1 MMTAVRTLI
10 FGWRNFAN
18 MWRQKW
24 ATFGLLTLLLLTS
37 FAQQT
42 SAQVDIVI
50 GTGTVGNAN
59 TTYPCP
65 IQDFYEGSRSQY
77 LYLAS
82 ELQAA
87 GMGPGTISS
96 LKFNV
101 ISLTT
106 STGPTQAE
114 QYTIKIGTSS
124 TPSLN
129 LATWEPGANTVYGPV
144 DYSAVVGVNTFTFT
158 TPFFWNGVDNI
169 IVEICNGDPS
179 NTTGTSQFTGNPV
192 IPWTTGLSFNGSH
205 TYRADNLGNL
215 CNTTTTTNTGTATTR
230 PNIIFGWTA
239 AAACT
244 GTPVPGAAV
253 ASIANICSPTTQVSL
268 SVTGSTSASGLTF
281 QWEVSTNGGTTWAP
295 VPGGTSSTIQVSGI
309 ATTTSYRRR
318 TSCGANSANSTPVV
332 ITVQAPSYTTLPFTE
347 SFENSWIDKCSVREV
362 PDNYWRNDPVTGDN
376 SWRRDDDG
384 AAANWLTVLGNYTPT
399 GSNGTRSARFHSYNA
414 PAGTKGRFDLFVNAN
429 TGINNKII
437 NFDVINTSGADSLT
451 ILYSTNGGASFIR
464 LDSVGLA
471 SAWRTKTIVIPTN
484 SATTVIRF
492 EATSDDG
499 LTDIGLDNINLVDFP
514 DCTGVPIGG
523 VSSASVTNVCTAT
536 TPFTLTVTG
545 SSVAAALT
553 YQWERSTD
561 GGVTWAPIP
570 GATGVAYNSP
580 GISANTLFRR
590 LTSCLGA
597 GTSAPS
603 SSVGVSVAPI
613 TYTTLPYAESFENT
627 WLSLCNVREVPNA
640 FWRNTPLT
648 GDNSWRRVDDPAAW
662 TNNFGIYTPQSS
674 IGQFSAR
681 FHSYQASSGT
691 IGSLDLY
698 VNCATPAASKILS
711 FDFINTSGTDSLVV
725 LFSTDGGVTFTRIDS
740 CRNAA
745 QWRTKTMTFT
755 STSATTILRFRATS
769 DFGVTDIGLDNL
781 TLAEFPNCSGTPTG
795 GNASSSISS
804 VCNNTTPFTL
814 NVTGS
819 TVAAS
824 LTWQWQQSVDG
835 GTTWT
840 NITGATGQTLAV
852 TGISATTQYRRVTTC
867 SGNSAN
873 SAAVTVTFATPT
885 YTTLPFNESFENTWA
900 SICAVRDVPAN
911 HFRNNPFSGNNS
923 WRRDDDGAAAGWTTT
938 GGTYVPSA
946 SVGQRSARFHSDI
959 ATSGSRGFF
968 DLYINAAT
976 PSALK
981 NLSFD
986 YINTDGND
994 SLVIRVSTDGGVNFV
1009 RLDSVR
1015 TTAIWTNKNIQFSST
1030 SATTVIR
1037 FEAVSDNGTTD
1048 IGLDNIFLVD
1058 WVDCTGTPT
1067 AGTATASVTNACVDP
1082 FTLSATGISS
1092 GNGVT
1097 YQWQSSP
1104 NGTTWTNIPGANGI
1118 AYTTTQIGTTFYRLV
1133 VSCAFSGSSA
1143 NSTTVQVVSPTPAGG
1158 VYTINN
1164 ALPTDPAART
1174 FASFNDA
1181 YNHIKCGIN
1190 APVLFNVQTGT
1201 GAYNE
1206 QLIMTA
1212 VPGASAVNT
1221 VTFKGNGVATI
1232 SFASTNANERAVIK
1246 LRGTKHIVF
1255 DSLVIDAS
1263 AGTFGYGVQLMSNT
1277 DSNTVRSCVIRT
1289 NTSATTTNYAGIV
1302 LNGTDAGPVST
1313 GIVLSDYN
1321 RFLRNTISGGFY
1333 GITLAATFTGGAN
1346 GFNEIVGNDIRDF
1359 HETGVYVAG
1368 AYNTLIEGNT
1378 IHRPSRTVF
1387 GDFYGVRFITQKVV
1401 ASTVTR
1407 NRIKNPFGAALA
1419 ATNAFYG
1426 ISFENSDGSSSGG
1439 ENFVTNN
1446 LIYRINGNGQAYGIH
1461 NVSSDF
1467 VFYLHNTISIDSALS
1482 TSTAATRGFNQTTL
1496 AGGLFFINN
1505 IVSIGRGGTGPK
1517 HAIYLGTSGLTLAD
1531 NNNYFV
1537 SSTAG
1542 VNAVGFLTSNRITLA
1557 EWKTATSQEAAS
1569 ISAVPAYL
1577 DVASENYTPGNAGIN
1592 NLGFPIGILVDIL
1605 NVNRDANT
1613 PDIGAY
1619 EFTPPACS
1627 VPPVNGTVKLSVTS
1641 VCQNQPVLLSM
1652 NIGPYGSGQTFQWQS
1667 AASINGPYTNVS
1679 GQLLVTDT
1687 TILSTVTSYYRVAI
1701 RCAGGSLIYSDTVL
1715 LTVNPALPGGTYTIN
1730 KTTPTTYVPG
1740 VAGGNFNSFA
1750 DAKNAMSC
1758 GIFGGAV
1765 VFNVVAGT
1773 GPYNEQLK
1781 LDSIAGATAVNTI
1794 TFNGNGNTIAFNSTN
1809 SNERAV
1815 IKLNGADHIRF
1826 DSLRVDASAGT
1837 FGYGFQLINNADSN
1851 IIRRCTIISS
1861 TTSTTQNYAG
1871 IVVNATDAG
1880 PIAAGNTRCDNN
1892 LFDRNT
1898 IVGGHFGITLV
1909 GGTAALDYIARNTVS
1924 NNTIQDFYGTGL
1936 YISGTVNTVV
1946 RLNTFT
1952 RPTIAIASP
1961 SLFGIQ
1967 LAGTA
1972 SNFLQIDKNRFSNPY
1987 GGNLSNTSSTYHA
2000 IYHNSVDAV
2009 AGSETVVSNNLVH
2022 NLNGN
2027 GSVYGFYNIGSNNV
2041 RYFHNTIAIDSPT
2054 TATGLSAAFYQTTL
2068 ATGIEFKN
2076 NLITVYRGGAGAKYG
2091 MYLATNTSEVFSDNN
2106 NCIVGAN
2113 NAHIGFFNGNRT
2125 TLNAWQT
2132 ATTRDAASLSIDPIY
2147 RNPNAGDFTPGI
2159 LPLDNKGVVV
2169 GITDDILN
2177 TVRGAIPDIGAF
2189 EFAPPVCVSP
2199 PVAGVA
2205 SVTPNTGICLEFP
2218 ITLTLAGHSPLGTLT
2233 FQWQGSPDGV
2243 NNWVDISPVLFGPLF
2258 NTTTSVNRFYRARVT
2273 CNGNSVLSNVVNV
2286 NLNPIMLSGTYTI
2299 DGTQPTN
2306 YVPTNNFG
2314 NFNNF
2319 QSAVTAMQCGVSGAV
2334 TFNVAPGTY
2343 AEQIRIPY
2351 IPGTGATARVTF
2363 QSANGNPSSVTLTNS
2378 ANNVNNYTLNLDS
2391 ARYFTFRNI
2400 SMAGTDPLAARV
2412 LVLSGSASH
2421 DSIVG
2426 CRITGPVSTATTI
2439 EAVGIFA
2446 NQFRGDSVVLRN
2458 NVINFGTHGIYLS
2471 GVSAAELAKAGNVIQ
2486 GNTVGGAFSHGIVVQ
2501 NALRTQVLS
2510 NVVIMDGNKAPNA
2523 AGIWMN
2529 ADSSFRVRGN
2539 QVLINNTTAILNG
2552 ITVVGA
2558 RSRMAD
2564 SSMLFG
2570 NTIIA
2575 DNGNTGLIN
2584 GINIA
2589 SSAGMAVVNNVVAL
2603 NTGGANSSGLL
2614 HNNNIGDINYYN
2626 NSLQVSANQSSANAG
2641 SFTQTS
2647 TTTTINL
2654 RNNIFSH
2661 TGGGRALFVNNPAL
2675 YNSDYNMLHTSGATL
2690 VAVSTG
2696 TVTSFP
2702 DLKSWKNNW
2711 NWDRTSI
2718 GYAPAFTSNTDL
2730 RPDLAN
2736 PNVWAMHGRGVQVRG
2751 NNIDINGAVR
2761 PTTLTAG
2768 VPDLG
2773 AYEFF
2778 PSALPTAMVATP
2790 AAPTANGTQTFSYG
2804 TDTVMRI
2811 TWGSVAPPSVE
2822 VRRYSGVVPS
2832 GLVPGTDSMYF
2843 YTKVDIPGGANY
2855 NYGAKLYFIDSW
2867 QGSIPQL
2874 GRLGMGRTTASNAW
2888 VVGSNSKIDLG
2899 KREISQDA
2907 IVFLDRFTGLT
2918 NAFSVPENEDS
2929 SSNRGKDFWVGYQR
2943 SNGFSEGNAQV
2954 MRLYLGAGST
2964 AANVTVTIEGT
2975 SGTPWVRN
2983 YFVPANTAIT
2993 SDEIPKIGADD
3004 ARLETEGR
3012 YNKRGIHITSDV
3024 PVVAYAHIY
3033 QSTNSGATMLMPT
3046 AVWGYEYYVL
3056 TSRQSYTSTSYSA
3069 FHVVAQTDSTWVEI
3083 NPSKPTL
3090 NGWVPNGGTQPNG
3103 SYLVKLNKGD
3113 AFQILGA
3120 ILSGSEGHDL
3130 TGSYVKSIGN
3140 GQGQCFPIAVFS
3152 GSTRTAIGCTT
3163 AGGSGDLIIQQIF
3176 PYQAWGTQYAT
3187 APTTN
3192 ATGPNAT
3199 SSMTNVYRVMVKD
3212 PTTIVKLNGVTIPA
3226 NTLIAGRYYQY
3237 QSGTADYIE
3246 ANKPILVAQYMS
3258 SSGSCPNTTG
3268 NGDPE
3273 MFYISPVQQAVKAT
3287 QFYRNNQTAI
3297 TTNYITMVI
3306 PNEGLGS
3313 LRIDGISY
3321 QSYPAADVFVY
3332 PHPNLATH
3340 SVVTKRWAAGAGSS
3354 TAESDFPFTGIVYGI
3369 GSVESYGYNMGT
3381 LVKNLNNLSSVNN
3394 TFNSGV
3400 NPTEYTCKGAPFRVK
3415 VLLPIIPDRLTW
3427 KFSQVPRLTPNVDSV
3442 QNNPRPIDS
3451 TTVNG
3456 VQYYVFTV
3464 NQSFTLDTAGVITI
3478 PIEYMSPSIER
3489 CDQKQPGAVI
3499 VQILPSPVTDFKINI
3514 PGNKPGACVG
3524 ETITFVGDQITS
3536 NGIALNQWNWTFHTG
3551 ATAQGQ
3557 TQTFTYPTAGT
3568 YDVKLRGVTA
3578 DGCISDTTKRVVI
3591 NPSPVVTLVADSVT
3605 ICPGNNA
3612 TFTVSNP
3619 IAGATYR
3626 WYSASTGGTLLATG
3640 TSFTAT
3646 NVTPP
3651 YNVWVE
3657 ATSAAGCNSAVRK
3670 RAAVAVFSPIGKPV
3684 VTVTTRAAASVTFS
3698 WTAVTGASGYQVS
3711 VDGGPFITPSSG
3723 TTGLTHTVTGLT
3735 TLQTVN
3741 LVVKAIS
3748 ANGCSDSQSDATAG
3762 CANSAPIV
3770 TNPTQ
3775 TICRGTNAT
3784 FTVQG
3789 ASPNIIYRWFTT
3801 ATGGTA
3807 IATGS
3812 SFTAANVSALTTY
3825 YVEQSTAVGCVGTP
3839 RTAVTVN
3846 ILPDLTRPI
3855 VSTDSVGVNTI
3866 RFRWNA
3872 VAGATAYEVSEDN
3885 GASWITPSS
3894 GATGLTHT
3902 ISNLRPAQ
3910 EVTILVRAK
3919 GGCADVTSDLYRDRT
3934 RPDKLFVPN
3943 SFTPNGDGL
3952 NDRLLL
3958 FGYGVRDMRMMIF
3971 NQWGEKIFETGNQN
3985 TGWDGTYNGKPQP
3998 SGVYMYVCTVT
4009 LTDGTQQTMKGSI
4022 NLIR

>member
-1 MMTAVRTLI
+1 MMAAFSTLI
-10 FGWRNFAN
+10 FGFGNLLASIG
-18 MWRQKW
+18 QKFTKRL
-24 ATFGLLTLLLLTS
+24 ALAGMILLILSNRSL
-37 FAQQT
+37 
-42 SAQVDIVI
+42 AQVDIVI

-82 ELQAA
+82 ELIAA
-87 GMGPGTISS
+87 GMGPGTISNI
-96 LKFNV
+96 KFNV

-114 QYTIKIGTSS
+114 QYSIKIGTSS
-124 TPSLN
+124 TASLN

-144 DYSAVVGVNTFTFT
+144 DYTATVGINTFTFS

-179 NTTGTSQFTGNPV
+179 NTTGGAQFTGNPV
-192 IPWTTGLSFNGSH
+192 MPWTTGLSFNGSH

-215 CNTTTTTNTGTATTR
+215 CNTATTTNTGTATTR

-239 AAACT
+239 ASACT
-244 GTPVPGAAV
+244 GTPAGGAAT
-253 ASIANICSPTTQVSL
+253 ASAATVCSPTTPVSL
-268 SVTGSTSASGLTF
+268 SVTGSTAASGLTY
-281 QWEVSTNGGTTWAP
+281 QWEFSTNGGTTWANLTGATQAGILL
-295 VPGGTSSTIQVSGI
+295 PGV

-318 TSCGANSANSTPVV
+318 TSCGANTATSLPV
-332 ITVQAPSYTTLPFTE
+332 TVTVLAPVYTVLPFTE
-347 SFENSWIDKCSVREV
+347 SFENSWIDICDIRDV
-362 PDNYWRNDPVTGDN
+362 PANYWRNAPVNGDA

-384 AAANWLTVLGNYTPT
+384 AAASWTNNFGTYTPT
-399 GSNGTRSARFHSYNA
+399 ASAGQRSARFHSYQVA
-414 PAGTKGRFDLFVNAN
+414 AGGTGTLDLFVNCA
-429 TGINNKII
+429 TPATTKIL
-437 NFDVINTSGADSLT
+437 NFDFINTSGNDSLVVFF
-451 ILYSTNGGASFIR
+451 STNGGATFTR
-464 LDSVGLA
+464 LDSVRTA
-471 SAWRTKTIVIPTN
+471 AQWRTKTITFN
-484 SATTVIRF
+484 STSATTVLRF
-492 EATSDDG
+492 RATGDFG
-499 LTDIGLDNINLVDFP
+499 VTDIGLDNITLADYP
-514 DCTGVPIGG
+514 DCTGTPVGG
-523 VSSASVTNVCTAT
+523 TASASTSNACTAT
-536 TPFTLTVTG
+536 TPIILTVTG
-545 SSVAAALT
+545 STQAGALT
-553 YQWERSTD
+553 YQWQTSTD
-561 GGVTWAPIP
+561 AGVTWNNIA
-570 GATGVAYNSP
+570 GATGATYTSP

-590 LTSCLGA
+590 LTICA
-597 GTSAPS
+597 GSGSSTPS
-603 SSVGVSVAPI
+603 TSVGVSVPALQ
-613 TYTTLPYAESFENT
+613 YTTLPFVESFEST
-627 WLSLCNVREVPNA
+627 WLSLCDVREVPNA

-648 GDNSWRRVDDPAAW
+648 GNNSWRRDDDPAAW
-662 TNNFGIYTPQSS
+662 SNNFGTYTPTASA
-674 IGQFSAR
+674 GQYSAR
-681 FHSYQASSGT
+681 FHSYQAASGT
-691 IGSLDLY
+691 SGSLDLY
-698 VNCATPAASKILS
+698 VNCATPAATKILS
-711 FDFINTSGTDSLVV
+711 FDFINTSGNDSLVV
-725 LFSTDGGVTFTRIDS
+725 LFSVDGGVTFTRIDS
-740 CRNAA
+740 ARTAT
-745 QWRTKTMTFT
+745 QWRNKSMTFV

-769 DFGVTDIGLDNL
+769 DFGVTDIGLDNIS
-781 TLAEFPNCSGTPTG
+781 LAEFPNCSGTPVG
-795 GNASSSISS
+795 GNAGSSLTS
-804 VCNNTTPFTL
+804 VCNNATPFTL

-819 TVAAS
+819 TIAAS
-824 LTWQWQQSVDG
+824 LTWQWQQSTDG

-840 NITGATGQTLAV
+840 NITGATGQTLNV

-867 SGNSAN
+867 AGNSSN
-873 SAAVTVTFATPT
+873 SASVTVTFATPT
-885 YTTLPFNESFENTWA
+885 YTTLPFAESFETTWA
-900 SICAVRDVPAN
+900 SICATRDVPAN

-938 GGTYVPSA
+938 GGAYTPTA

-959 ATSGSRGFF
+959 ATSGSRGLF
-968 DLYINAAT
+968 DLYVNGASGT
-976 PSALK
+976 ALK

-994 SLVIRVSTDGGVNFV
+994 SLVIRLSTDGGTTFT

-1015 TTAIWTNKNIQFSST
+1015 TATVWTTKNIQFSTT

-1048 IGLDNIFLVD
+1048 IGLDNIFLVN
-1058 WVDCTGTPT
+1058 WIDCTGTPNG
-1067 AGTATASVTNACVDP
+1067 GTAQASVTNACVDP
-1082 FTLSATGISS
+1082 FTLSVTGASS
-1092 GNGVT
+1092 GNGIG
-1097 YQWQSSP
+1097 YQWQSST
-1104 NGTTWTNIPGANGI
+1104 NGTTWTNIPGANGLN
-1118 AYTTTQIGTTFYRLV
+1118 YTTTQIGTTFYRLV
-1133 VSCAFSGSSA
+1133 VSCAFSGTSV
-1143 NSTTVQVVSPTPAGG
+1143 NSTSVQVISPVPAAGT
-1158 VYTINN
+1158 YTINN
-1164 ALPTDPAART
+1164 AAPTDVPART
-1174 FASFNDA
+1174 FNNFNDA
-1181 YNHIKCGIN
+1181 YNHIKCGIS
-1190 APVLFNVQTGT
+1190 APVIFNVLTGT
-1201 GAYNE
+1201 GPYNE
-1206 QLIMTA
+1206 QLIMTP

-1221 VTFKGNGVATI
+1221 VTFRGNGAATI
-1232 SFASTNANERAVIK
+1232 AFASTNSNERAVIK

-1263 AGTFGYGVQLMSNT
+1263 AGTFGYGVQLMANT
-1277 DSNTVRSCVIRT
+1277 DSNTIKSCIIRT
-1289 NTSATTTNYAGIV
+1289 NATATTTNYAGVV
-1302 LNGTDAGPVST
+1302 LNGTDAGPVAT
-1313 GIVLSDYN
+1313 GIVLSDFN
-1321 RFLRNTISGGFY
+1321 KIHRNTIIGGYY
-1333 GITLAATFTGGAN
+1333 GVTLASTFTNGAS
-1346 GFNEIVGNDIRDF
+1346 GFNEVKDNDIRDF
-1359 HETGVYVAG
+1359 YQTGVYVAG
-1368 AYNTLIEGNT
+1368 TYNTLIEGNT
-1378 IHRPSRTVF
+1378 IHRPNRTAVI
-1387 GDFYGVRFITQKVV
+1387 DFYGILFTTQKN
-1401 ASTVTR
+1401 TLCLVTR
-1407 NRIKNPFGAALA
+1407 NRIKNPFGAALGS
-1419 ATNAFYG
+1419 TQAFYG
-1426 ISFENSDGSSSGG
+1426 ISFENSDGSASGG
-1439 ENFVTNN
+1439 ENTVSNN
-1446 LIYRINGNGQAYGIH
+1446 LIYRVNGNGLAYGIN

-1482 TSTAATRGFNQTTL
+1482 TAAAATRGFSQTTL
-1496 AGGLFFINN
+1496 AGGLFFLNN
-1505 IVSIGRGGTGPK
+1505 IVSIGRGGNGTK
-1517 HAIYLGTSGLTLAD
+1517 HAIYLANGVMTLSD
-1531 NNNYFV
+1531 NNDFFV

-1542 VNAVGFLTSNRITLA
+1542 SNHVGFLTSNRTTISDWKLA
-1557 EWKTATSQEAAS
+1557 TGQETSS

-1577 DVASENYTPGNAGIN
+1577 DVANENYTPGNAGIDN
-1592 NLGFPIGILVDIL
+1592 IGFPIGVTVDLL
-1605 NVNRDANT
+1605 NVSRNLNT

-1627 VPPVNGTVKLSVTS
+1627 VPPTNGTVKLSVTS
-1641 VCQNQPVLLSM
+1641 ICQNQPVLLSM
-1652 NIGPYGSGQTFQWQS
+1652 NIGPYGSGQTFQWQ
-1667 AASINGPYTNVS
+1667 AASNINGPYTNLS
-1679 GQLLVTDT
+1679 SPLPITDT
-1687 TILSTVTSYYRVAI
+1687 TILSTVTQYYRVAI

-1730 KTTPTTYVPG
+1730 KTAPTNYVPG

-1750 DAKNAMSC
+1750 DAKTAMGC
-1758 GIFGGAV
+1758 GIFGGPV

-1773 GPYNEQLK
+1773 GPYTEQLK

-1826 DSLRVDASAGT
+1826 DSLRVDASGGT

-1851 IIRRCTIISS
+1851 IIRRCTIVSA
-1861 TTSTTQNYAG
+1861 TNSTTQNYAG
-1871 IVVNATDAG
+1871 IVVNSTDAG
-1880 PIAAGNTRCDNN
+1880 PIAVGNTRCDNN

-1909 GGTAALDYIARNTVS
+1909 GANTALDYIARNVVS
-1924 NNTIQDFYGTGL
+1924 NNKIQDFYGTGIYL
-1936 YISGTVNTVV
+1936 AGTVNTTIQSNE
-1946 RLNTFT
+1946 LT
-1952 RPTIAIASP
+1952 RPQIAIASP

-1967 LAGTA
+1967 LAGTP
-1972 SNFLQIDKNRFSNPY
+1972 SNFLRIDKNRFSNPY
-1987 GGNLSNTSSTYHA
+1987 GGNLANAASTYYA
-2000 IYHNSVDAV
+2000 IYHNNVDAV

-2027 GSVYGFYNIGSNNV
+2027 GAVYGFYNIGSNNV
-2041 RYFHNTIAIDSPT
+2041 RYFHNTIAIDSPST
-2054 TATGLSAAFYQTTL
+2054 TGAQTAAFYQTTL

-2076 NLITVYRGGAGAKYG
+2076 NLITLYRGGTGQKHG

-2106 NCIVGAN
+2106 NCIVGTG
-2113 NAHIGFFNGNRT
+2113 AHIGFFNGNRT
-2125 TLNAWQT
+2125 TLAAWQT
-2132 ATTRDAASLSIDPIY
+2132 ATSRDAASLSIDPIY

-2159 LPLDNKGVVV
+2159 LPLDNKGAQL
-2169 GITDDILN
+2169 GILDDILGI
-2177 TVRGAIPDIGAF
+2177 TRGTIPDIGAF

-2199 PVAGVA
+2199 PVAGTA
-2205 SVTPNTGICLEFP
+2205 SVTPNTGVCLEFP
-2218 ITLTLAGHSPLGTLT
+2218 ITLTLNGHSPLGTLT

-2243 NNWVDISPVLFGPLF
+2243 NNWVDISPVQYGPQF
-2258 NTTTSVNRFYRARVT
+2258 NTVTSVNRFYRAKVT
-2273 CNGNSVLSNVVNV
+2273 CNGNMVLSNVVNV
-2286 NLNPIMLSGTYTI
+2286 NLNSIMLSGTYTI
-2299 DGTQPTN
+2299 NGGTPTN
-2306 YVPTNNFG
+2306 YVSTNNFG
-2314 NFNNF
+2314 NFNTF
-2319 QSAVTAMQCGVSGAV
+2319 QEAVTAMQCGVAGAV
-2334 TFNVAPGTY
+2334 TFDVAAGTY
-2343 AEQIRIPY
+2343 NEQIRIPY
-2351 IPGTGATARVTF
+2351 IPGTSPSARVTF
-2363 QSANGNPSSVTLTNS
+2363 RSANGNPSSVNLTF
-2378 ANNVNNYTLNLDS
+2378 AGTTANNYTLRLDS
-2391 ARYFTFRNI
+2391 TRFFTFRNM
-2400 SMAGTDPLAARV
+2400 SFTATGSTFGRV
-2412 LVLSGSASH
+2412 IDLVASASH

-2426 CRITGPVSTATTI
+2426 CRITGPSTTAATLD
-2439 EAVGIFA
+2439 AVGIFA
-2446 NQFRGDSVVLRN
+2446 NAFRGDSVVLRN

-2471 GVSAAELAKAGNVIQ
+2471 GVGTTQLAAAGNRID
-2486 GNTVGGAFSHGIVVQ
+2486 GNSVGGSFSHGIAVFQ
-2501 NALRTQVLS
+2501 ALRPQVTN
-2510 NVVIMDGNKAPNA
+2510 NVVIMDGNKAANA

-2529 ADSSFRVRGN
+2529 ADSSFRLQNNR
-2539 QVLINNTTAILNG
+2539 VLINNTTAAIDG
-2552 ITVVGA
+2552 ITIVGA
-2558 RSRMAD
+2558 LGRMAD
-2564 SSMLFG
+2564 SSIVSS
-2570 NTIIA
+2570 NTVIA
-2575 DNGNTGLIN
+2575 DAGNTGLIE
-2584 GINIA
+2584 GISLA
-2589 SSAGMAVVNNVVAL
+2589 SSRGVSVVNNVMAI
-2603 NTGGANSSGLL
+2603 NSGGAGSNGLVHL
-2614 HNNNIGDINYYN
+2614 NNIGDINYYN
-2626 NSLQVSANQSSANAG
+2626 NTIQVLATSANTNAG
-2641 SFTQTS
+2641 SFTQTTTVS
-2647 TTTTINL
+2647 TNL
-2654 RNNIFSH
+2654 RNNIFANG
-2661 TGGGRALFVNNPAL
+2661 GGGRALFVNDPAL
-2675 YNSDYNMLHTSGATL
+2675 YNADYNMLHSTGSTL
-2690 VAVSTG
+2690 VSVATG
-2696 TVTSFP
+2696 SVTSFAT
-2702 DLKSWKNNW
+2702 LKAWQNNW

-2718 GYAPAFTSNTDL
+2718 SYAPAFVSATNL
-2730 RPDLAN
+2730 QPDLNN

-2751 NNIDINGAVR
+2751 NSFDFRGDVR

-2778 PSALPTAMVATP
+2778 PTALPTVMLATP
-2790 AAPTANGTQTFSYG
+2790 ATPAPNATQTFSYG

-2811 TWGSVAPPSVE
+2811 TWGSTAPPSVE
-2822 VRRYSGVVPS
+2822 VRRFSGVVPS

-2907 IVFLDRFTGLT
+2907 IVYLDRFTGLT

-2943 SNGFSEGNAQV
+2943 SNGFSEGNGQV

-2964 AANVTVTIEGT
+2964 AANVTVTIQGT

-2983 YFVPANTAIT
+2983 YFVPANTAII
-2993 SDEIPKIGADD
+2993 SDEMPKAGADD
-3004 ARLETEGR
+3004 SRLETEGR

-3056 TSRQSYTSTSYSA
+3056 TSRQNYTSVSYSA
-3069 FHVVAQTDSTWVEI
+3069 FHVVAQSDSTWVEI

-3113 AFQILGA
+3113 AYQVLGA
-3120 ILSGSEGHDL
+3120 ILTGAEGHDL

-3140 GQGQCFPIAVFS
+3140 AQGQCFPIAVFS
-3152 GSTRTAIGCTT
+3152 GSTRTGIGCTT
-3163 AGGSGDLIIQQIF
+3163 PGGSGDLIIQQIF
-3176 PYQAWGTQYAT
+3176 PYQAWGTKYAT

-3192 ATGPNAT
+3192 AAGPNAT

-3212 PTTIVKLNGVTIPA
+3212 TTTIVKRNGVVIPA
-3226 NTLIAGRYYQY
+3226 NTLIGGRYYQY

-3246 ANKPILVAQYMS
+3246 SNKPILVAQYMS

-3273 MFYISPVQQAVKAT
+3273 MFYLSPVQQAVKST

-3306 PNEGLGS
+3306 PDEGLGS

-3321 QSYPAADVFVY
+3321 QSYPAADIFVY
-3332 PHPNLATH
+3332 PHPNLSGH
-3340 SVVTKRWAAGAGSS
+3340 SVVTKRWGNAAGSS

-3394 TFNSGV
+3394 SFNSGV

-3427 KFSQVPRLTPNVDSV
+3427 KFSQVPKLSPNVDSV
-3442 QNNPRPIDS
+3442 QINPRPIDS

-3456 VQYYVFTV
+3456 VLYYVFTV
-3464 NQSFTLDTAGVITI
+3464 NQNFVLDTAGVITI
-3478 PIEYMSPSIER
+3478 PIEYMSPTIER

-3514 PGNKPGACVG
+3514 PGNKPGACEG
-3524 ETITFVGDQITS
+3524 ETVGFVGDQITS

-3557 TQTFTYPTAGT
+3557 TQSFTYPTAGT
-3568 YDVKLRGVTA
+3568 YDVKLRGITA
-3578 DGCISDTTKRVVI
+3578 DGCISDTTKRIVI
-3591 NPSPVVTLVADSVT
+3591 NPKPVVTLVSDSLT
-3605 ICPGNNA
+3605 ICPGNSA

-3619 IAGATYR
+3619 IAGATYN
-3626 WYSASTGGTLLATG
+3626 WYNAATGGTLLGTG

-3651 YNVWVE
+3651 YNVFVE
-3657 ATSAAGCNSAVRK
+3657 ATSTAGCTSAVRK
-3670 RAAVAVFSPIGKPV
+3670 RATAAIFSPIGKPV
-3684 VTVTTRAAASVTFS
+3684 VSVTTRAATSVTFS

-3723 TTGLTHTVTGLT
+3723 TTGLTHTVTGLS

-3748 ANGCSDSQSDATAG
+3748 ANGCSDSQSDALAG
-3762 CANSAPIV
+3762 CANSAPVVV
-3770 TNPTQ
+3770 TPTQ

-3784 FTVQG
+3784 FSVQSPG
-3789 ASPNIIYRWFTT
+3789 ATIIYRWYTT
-3801 ATGGTA
+3801 ATGGTPV
-3807 IATGS
+3807 ATGS
-3812 SFTAANVSALTTY
+3812 SFTATNVTANTTF

-3839 RTAVTVN
+3839 RTMVQVN
-3846 ILPDLTRPI
+3846 ILPDLTRP
-3855 VSTDSVGVNTI
+3855 VVTTDSIGVNTI

-3872 VAGATAYEVSEDN
+3872 VVGANAYEVSEDN
-3885 GASWITPSS
+3885 GATWITPSS

-3902 ISNLRPAQ
+3902 INNLRPAT

-3971 NQWGEKIFETGNQN
+3971 NQWGEKIFESGNQN

-4009 LTDGTQQTMKGSI
+4009 LTDGTKQTLKGSI